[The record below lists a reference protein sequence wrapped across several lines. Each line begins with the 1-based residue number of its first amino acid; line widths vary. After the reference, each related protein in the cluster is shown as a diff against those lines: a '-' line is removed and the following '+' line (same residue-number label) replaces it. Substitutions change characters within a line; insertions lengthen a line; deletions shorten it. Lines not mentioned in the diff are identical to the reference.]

1 MRKMSRLEHGPHAW
15 SSRVEYGIQDS
26 AAPACPVC
34 FPAGLRDDYGQGLQ
48 YENQYEMPVLVPS
61 AGATYSHSS
70 IHRTVLPEYWS
81 MWLCCEAVRCEVY
94 PTPSAP

>member
-1 MRKMSRLEHGPHAW
+1 
-15 SSRVEYGIQDS
+15 
-26 AAPACPVC
+26 
-34 FPAGLRDDYGQGLQ
+34 
-48 YENQYEMPVLVPS
+48 MPVLVPS